1 MESTDVSSLIL
12 RIIGALLALLGL
24 VAAIVGGWFLA
35 AIGTSGSA
43 TFTTEPES
51 RVVVLDPDVLNR
63 VDEPVEVTAEGG
75 GTVWAGTA
83 RPSDAETLLADT
95 SRVEIDGVGVRDWVL
110 TSSEVGEGGPV
121 DAGSLDIWQ
130 ASTSAPE
137 TVTTTIDQSNA
148 PQTLVITAPE
158 GEQVEEVELAVADEG
173 WSTTAL
179 LLLISGLVVLVLGI
193 VLLVRAGRP
202 GATRRR
208 STPTEEYA

>member
-1 MESTDVSSLIL
+1 MSSLIL

-24 VAAIVGGWFLA
+24 VAVVVGGWFLA

-43 TFTTEPES
+43 TFTSEPES

-63 VDEPVEVTAEGG
+63 VDQPVEVTAEGG

-83 RPSDAETLLADT
+83 RPSDADALLADS
-95 SRVEIDGVGVRDWVL
+95 SRVEIDGVGVREWVL
-110 TSSEVGEGGPV
+110 TSSEVGDGGAV

-137 TVTTTIDQSNA
+137 TVTTTIDQSHA
-148 PQTLVITAPE
+148 PQTLIITAPE
-158 GEQVEEVELAVADEG
+158 GEQVEQVQLAVADEG

-179 LLLISGLVVLVLGI
+179 GVLIGGGVALLLGIALV
-193 VLLVRAGRP
+193 VRAGRP
-202 GATRRR
+202 GTVRRR
-208 STPTEEYA
+208 TRTGGRA